1 MGAAQTSIYIQGNYL
16 DNVKHNAIK
25 EFVTNKN
32 GTFVS
37 PSPGKFGFNTL
48 RVPLSYLNENK
59 HKIDEIINNLEGGF
73 IRLSMSPNFDVF
85 REYK

>member
-48 RVPLSYLNENK
+48 RVPLSYINENK
-59 HKIDEIINNLEGGF
+59 HETDKVINNLDGGF
-73 IRLSMSPNFDVF
+73 LRISMSPNFDVF
-85 REYK
+85 KQYK

>member
-37 PSPGKFGFNTL
+37 PSPNKFGFNTL

-59 HKIDEIINNLEGGF
+59 HEIDEIINNLEGGF
-73 IRLSMSPNFDVF
+73 LRLSTTPNFDVF

>member
-32 GTFVS
+32 GTFIS
-37 PSPGKFGFNTL
+37 PSPNKFGFNTL

-73 IRLSMSPNFDVF
+73 IRLSMNPSFDVF